1 MFFFSFLFC
10 WAYAGDSPDHERGDG
25 AQDESSGFQPEE
37 HASRSPADE
46 QTIPSQHSQ
55 VTFHY
60 CNQGVMG
67 AGAAAVKSI
76 VVSSQQGVSF
86 QIQCVIIIFSPS
98 TPKNNRE
105 VKKSTRQTQQS
116 DMIL

>member
-1 MFFFSFLFC
+1 M
-10 WAYAGDSPDHERGDG
+10 GD
-25 AQDESSGFQPEE
+25 
-37 HASRSPADE
+37 
-46 QTIPSQHSQ
+46 
-55 VTFHY
+55 
-60 CNQGVMG
+60 
-67 AGAAAVKSI
+67 AAAVKSI

>member
-67 AGAAAVKSI
+67 VMRCRRQVDRSLE
-76 VVSSQQGVSF
+76 
-86 QIQCVIIIFSPS
+86 S
-98 TPKNNRE
+98 TGSLLSNSMRYYYFFPFHAQE
-105 VKKSTRQTQQS
+105 
-116 DMIL
+116 